1 MARKTNPPENAN
13 RILAAATEA
22 VNRNVGRAKGQRIQQ
37 KFTSTKG
44 GKNRGYG
51 PDVKGPTRR
60 QSGRIERAGLASPLA
75 RKGGRLTASTAK
87 GRQAGGRA
95 D

>member
-1 MARKTNPPENAN
+1 MARKTPNPPENAN

-22 VNRNVGRAKGQRIQQ
+22 VNRNIGRAKGQRIQQ
-37 KFTSTKG
+37 KFG
-44 GKNRGYG
+44 A
-51 PDVKGPTRR
+51 KGPSRR
-60 QSGRIERAGLASPLA
+60 QSARIERAGLASPLA